1 MYKLLYFSLHSK
13 IFSIIK
19 RMGRKKK
26 NAEEKSEKE
35 VTVKQ
40 ESESSYPE
48 DSEYVQDDFY
58 EEEEEEKEWA
68 FSDAE
73 FEDVKSFETPKTK
86 IIKKPKK
93 GESLLKLTPR
103 FV

>member
-35 VTVKQ
+35 ATVK
-40 ESESSYPE
+40 
-48 DSEYVQDDFY
+48 
-58 EEEEEEKEWA
+58 
-68 FSDAE
+68 
-73 FEDVKSFETPKTK
+73 
-86 IIKKPKK
+86 
-93 GESLLKLTPR
+93 
-103 FV
+103 